1 MKKRTTIYDI
11 ANKLQLT
18 PSTVSR
24 ALNNHSYISEA
35 TKKVVRET
43 ALEMNY
49 KLNTQAHHLRT
60 GGSKTIGVIV
70 PKINLTFFSNV
81 IAGIEAVANEHQYNI
96 IICQSNDSFEKEV
109 ACVNTLINQNVACI
123 MISLAANTKTNAHLI
138 EILNHQI
145 ELIQFDRIDDK
156 IQTNKVFNHDD
167 DVMLDAV
174 KHLLSQ
180 GYKTIAHLAGPQNI
194 GIYKNRKDSFVK
206 ALQQHNLPINDAHI
220 ILDCY
225 TKPEAFGLIR
235 KLLTMPLRPD
245 AIIASADFM
254 TLTVLE
260 VARSLNM
267 LIPQDLGIA
276 GYSNEPYTELTTP
289 TITSV
294 DQFSL
299 NMGQTVATMF
309 FQEAK
314 SDNKTNIPKSI
325 IIYPKLIV
333 RASTLRNF

>member
-1 MKKRTTIYDI
+1 MRKRTTIYDI
-11 ANKLQLT
+11 AKVLQLT

-35 TKKVVRET
+35 TKKLVCEK

-49 KLNTQAHHLRT
+49 KLNTQAQNLRT

-70 PKINLTFFSNV
+70 PIINITFFSNI
-81 IAGIEAVANEHQYNI
+81 IAGIEEVANKHHYNI

-109 ACVNTLINQNVACI
+109 ECVNTLINQNVACI
-123 MISLAANTKTNAHLI
+123 MISLAANTKTNAHLT

-145 ELIQFDRIDDK
+145 ELIQFDRVDDN
-156 IQTNKVFNHDD
+156 IQTNKVLNNNEE
-167 DVMLDAV
+167 VMLDTV
-174 KHLLSQ
+174 EHLLSQ
-180 GYKTIAHLAGPQNI
+180 GYKTIAHLAGPQNVSV
-194 GIYKNRKDSFVK
+194 YKNRKDGFVK
-206 ALQQHNLPINDAHI
+206 ALQQHNMPINDAHI
-220 ILDCY
+220 LLDCY
-225 TKPEAFGLIR
+225 TKTGAFASIT
-235 KLLTMPLRPD
+235 KLLTMPQRPD

-260 VARSLNM
+260 VARELNIR
-267 LIPQDLGIA
+267 IPEDLGVS

-299 NMGQTVATMF
+299 SMGHTVATMF
-309 FQEAK
+309 FQETK
-314 SDNKTNIPKSI
+314 SDSKTSAPKSI
-325 IIYPKLIV
+325 IINPKLIV
-333 RASTLRNF
+333 RASSKRNL